1 MSRLNRCRNAR
12 PGFNLFELGVV
23 IIIIGILVG
32 ILLPALRGARI
43 AARKS
48 TTEQLLRSL
57 AASVETFQT
66 DKRSLPGYFSQ
77 QEMATRVNQNTRGF
91 TQMKNLLLTLTG
103 GITNETNSAPPDVI
117 TVGPSTNDTN
127 NVRVR
132 LSSIGSE
139 SSGSGALYFRPDK
152 SLFGIPQGLVAS
164 DARENFQMPEVIDS
178 FGQPVI
184 AWVQADSRV
193 PAMSASSVEQGAA
206 RFYWAPNAA
215 VLSSTGLGKERKRQ
229 AWQNVDIGPS
239 SMLGRTAPNADLA
252 SAFGG
257 TPATPTSP
265 ATMHALVGNPAFPN
279 NTTASAAAD
288 TARYPLQARGSII
301 FHSAG
306 ADGIFMSSTEPGT
319 SKHVDSAPA
328 LNSTNARIRFKF
340 QTDVMRDYDDPIIA
354 TGN

>member
-1 MSRLNRCRNAR
+1 MSRFNRCRNAR

-23 IIIIGILVG
+23 IIIMGILVG

-66 DKRSLPGYFSQ
+66 DKRSLPGFFSQ
-77 QEMATRVNQNTRGF
+77 QEMATTVNQNVRGF

-103 GITNETNSAPPDVI
+103 GTTNDAPQAGEVI
-117 TVGPSTNDTN
+117 TVGPSANDAN
-127 NVRVR
+127 NTRVR

-139 SSGSGALYFRPDK
+139 STGSGALYFRPDK

-164 DARENFQMPEVIDS
+164 GAGENFQMPEVLDS
-178 FGQPVI
+178 FGQPII

-193 PAMSASSVEQGAA
+193 PAMTAANTGEGPA
-206 RFYWAPNAA
+206 RFYWAPNAS
-215 VLSSTGLGKERKRQ
+215 VLTSVGLGKERKVQLWRSI
-229 AWQNVDIGPS
+229 NDGPS
-239 SMLGRTAPNADLA
+239 SMIGRSSSASTGSPPNPTGTATL
-252 SAFGG
+252 
-257 TPATPTSP
+257 
-265 ATMHALVGNPAFPN
+265 HALVGNPASPN
-279 NTTASAAAD
+279 NTTATPVAEA
-288 TARYPLQARGSII
+288 ARYPLQARGSII

-306 ADGIFMSSTEPGT
+306 PDAIFMSSNDAGTGKHFLTSTPLTAPG
-319 SKHVDSAPA
+319 SRVQY
-328 LNSTNARIRFKF
+328 KF
-340 QTDVMRDYDDPIIA
+340 QTDVMKDYDDSIIA